1 MTAHEGFTL
10 LELSK
15 LINAKLIG
23 DGEAIVDNLSTIQ
36 NSNKTSLTF
45 LSNKKYSKY
54 IKTSEAKAFIV
65 HQDFVNEDDK

>member
-45 LSNKKYSKY
+45 LSNKKYWMFSIY
-54 IKTSEAKAFIV
+54 CFSIV
-65 HQDFVNEDDK
+65 LIINYLN